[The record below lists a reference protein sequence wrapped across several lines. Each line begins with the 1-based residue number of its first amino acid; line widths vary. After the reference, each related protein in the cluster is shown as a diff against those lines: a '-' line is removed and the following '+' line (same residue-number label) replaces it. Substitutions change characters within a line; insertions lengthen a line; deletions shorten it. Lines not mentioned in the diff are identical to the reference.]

1 MQKNGLHRLAVPLSS
16 RVLLRAILKNENA
29 DAHSNCGCT
38 IVKNVF
44 PVFK

>member
-1 MQKNGLHRLAVPLSS
+1 MEKN
-16 RVLLRAILKNENA
+16 ILKNENV
-29 DAHSNCGCT
+29 DAHGNCGCT